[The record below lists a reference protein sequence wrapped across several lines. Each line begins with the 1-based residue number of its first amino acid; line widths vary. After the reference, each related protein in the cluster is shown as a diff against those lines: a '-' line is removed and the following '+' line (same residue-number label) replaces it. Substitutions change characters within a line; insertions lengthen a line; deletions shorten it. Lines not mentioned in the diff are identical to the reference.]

1 MIGAVPVLLIAL
13 VAACMG
19 KTHGYKHLFQVLF
32 KCSVQRASLAPELIL
47 TNHSG
52 QDCLQHEMRC
62 TNFQLRVFAMTF
74 FVVLW

>member
-1 MIGAVPVLLIAL
+1 MIGPVPVLLIAL

-19 KTHGYKHLFQVLF
+19 KTYGYTCKHLFQVLF

-52 QDCLQHEMRC
+52 QDC
-62 TNFQLRVFAMTF
+62 F
-74 FVVLW
+74 